1 MQQTTQKLLSL
12 LLCAVMAFGAVLPAF
27 AAEKTGVEPTWQET
41 IASVT
46 PVGDGPAVKI
56 KLTPEGYKIAECHLP
71 QKYTVA
77 FKDGTST
84 TVSISDEPDHFAP
97 GVIYENFF
105 DVDTPDGTITLYAR
119 VRFPNVGTAETN
131 FSVGQYVLQGSLGE
145 DGVPVAGSVAYE
157 FPIFEEKC
165 ESEIDESNFIVRI
178 LYSLYKVCLKIQHW
192 FVVHF
197 QKG

>member
-1 MQQTTQKLLSL
+1 MKKNIKKLLSL
-12 LLCAVMAFGAVLPAF
+12 LCAILVFGAAVPAF
-27 AAEKTGVEPTWQET
+27 AAEETGVEPTWQNT
-41 IASVT
+41 IESVT

-56 KLTPEGYKIAECHLP
+56 ELTPEGYKIAECHLP
-71 QKYTVA
+71 QKYTVV

-97 GVIYENFF
+97 LIIYENFV
-105 DVDTPDGTITLYAR
+105 DVDTPDGTVTMYAR
-119 VRFPNVGTAETN
+119 VRFPGAGTAETY

-165 ESEIDESNFIVRI
+165 DSEIDESNSIVRI
-178 LYSLYKVCLKIQHW
+178 LYFFYSVYLKVQKW
-192 FVVHF
+192 FAYHF
-197 QKG
+197 GR